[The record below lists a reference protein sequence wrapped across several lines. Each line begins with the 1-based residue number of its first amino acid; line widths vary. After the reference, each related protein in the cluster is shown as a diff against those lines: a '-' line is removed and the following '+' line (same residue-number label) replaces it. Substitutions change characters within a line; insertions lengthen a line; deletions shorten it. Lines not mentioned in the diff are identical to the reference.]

1 VSGSGSGE
9 GDPAGFSASRERF
22 DSVIAFLDGA
32 TGAALSHAEMEERLT
47 VQGRDLLRQL
57 YQDHLDLRA
66 EREPRVDVVEV
77 GGAARAR
84 VEPGHRRALQ
94 TVFGVVQV
102 HRLGYRAA
110 GQANLYPVDGELNL
124 PVERHSHGL
133 RQMAAV
139 EAGRGSFEE
148 AVAAIDRSSG
158 QQLGKRQVEGL
169 AGRAAADF
177 DDFYT
182 CHKPP
187 PTAEDSDVL
196 VVQVDGKGIVM
207 RPDALRPATAR
218 AADKAT
224 PKLAGRLSKGEKGNR
239 KRVAEVGAVHDCTPV
254 VRTVADILPAT
265 DAEREHARAGP
276 TAASKWLTASV
287 VEDAATV
294 VAQVFDEAQR
304 RDPTHARRW
313 VALVDGANHQLDRI
327 EAEAKARKV
336 NVFVLIDVIHV
347 LEYLWKAVW
356 CFYPEGD
363 PHAETW
369 VHDKARAVLAGRATG
384 VAGAIRRTATNRGL
398 DKAARKGADVCSR
411 YLTNK
416 ARYLDYPTALANGW
430 PIATGVIEGACR
442 HLVKD
447 RLDLTGARWGLQG
460 AEAVLK
466 LRAIR
471 CNGDWDTYWTYHLAQ
486 ERRRVHESRY
496 ADNII
501 PRAA

>member
-1 VSGSGSGE
+1 
-9 GDPAGFSASRERF
+9 
-22 DSVIAFLDGA
+22 
-32 TGAALSHAEMEERLT
+32 MEERLT

-57 YQDHLDLRA
+57 YRTTWTYA
-66 EREPRVDVVEV
+66 PSGEPRVDVVDV

-102 HRLGYRAA
+102 HRLAYRAA

-139 EAGRGSFEE
+139 EAGRGSFEGAGA
-148 AVAAIDRSSG
+148 AVDRITG
-158 QQLGKRQVEGL
+158 QQLGKLQVEGL
-169 AGRAAADF
+169 AGGAAADF

-207 RPDALRPATAR
+207 RPDAPRPATAR

-294 VAQVFDEAQR
+294 VAQR

-347 LEYLWKAVW
+347 L
-356 CFYPEGD
+356 
-363 PHAETW
+363 
-369 VHDKARAVLAGRATG
+369 
-384 VAGAIRRTATNRGL
+384 
-398 DKAARKGADVCSR
+398 
-411 YLTNK
+411 
-416 ARYLDYPTALANGW
+416 
-430 PIATGVIEGACR
+430 
-442 HLVKD
+442 
-447 RLDLTGARWGLQG
+447 
-460 AEAVLK
+460 
-466 LRAIR
+466 
-471 CNGDWDTYWTYHLAQ
+471 
-486 ERRRVHESRY
+486 
-496 ADNII
+496 
-501 PRAA
+501 